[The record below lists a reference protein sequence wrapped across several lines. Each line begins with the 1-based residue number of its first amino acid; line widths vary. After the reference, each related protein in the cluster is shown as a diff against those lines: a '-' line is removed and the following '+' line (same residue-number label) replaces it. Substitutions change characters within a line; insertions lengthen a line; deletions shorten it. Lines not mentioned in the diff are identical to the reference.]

1 MPVMD
6 YEIHRSTRH
15 CAKTGRELVPGEEFY
30 SVLTEAGSALVR
42 EDFSAEA
49 WEGPPAAAI
58 GWWKSHVPSPDARKL
73 HWAPNDV
80 MLDLFEQLAD
90 DSRQADLR
98 YVLALLLIRR
108 RVMRLED
115 TERGEIIDE
124 KIDKTIDET
133 TGKEGGVRE
142 TMVLYCPRRESE
154 YRIAAVPPTAERASE
169 IQREL
174 ARLLFADAT

>member
-15 CAKTGRELVPGEEFY
+15 CARSGRELKPGETFY
-30 SVLTEAGSALVR
+30 SVLTAAGSQLVR
-42 EDFSAEA
+42 EDFANES
-49 WEGPPAAAI
+49 WEGPPERAL

-90 DSRQADLR
+90 DAAQADLR

-115 TERGEIIDE
+115 TEQNEASSETTAGTNDE
-124 KIDKTIDET
+124 KSER
-133 TGKEGGVRE
+133 GE

-154 YRIAAVPPTAERASE
+154 YRIAAVPPTAERVKE
-169 IQREL
+169 IQQEL
-174 ARLLFADAT
+174 ARLLFANAT

>member
-1 MPVMD
+1 MSVMD

-15 CAKTGRELVPGEEFY
+15 CAKTGRELAPGETFY
-30 SVLTEAGSALVR
+30 SVLTAAGSELVR
-42 EDFSAEA
+42 EDFAAET
-49 WEGPPAAAI
+49 WEGPPEGAL
-58 GWWKSHVPSPDARKL
+58 GWWKSHVPSPDAKKL

-90 DSRQADLR
+90 DVAQADLR
-98 YVLALLLIRR
+98 YVRALLLIRR

-115 TERGEIIDE
+115 TERC
-124 KIDKTIDET
+124 ET
-133 TGKEGGVRE
+133 TGGPTGEPTNEKSEAGE

-154 YRIAAVPPTAERASE
+154 YRIEAVPPTVERVSD
-169 IQREL
+169 IQQEL

>member
-1 MPVMD
+1 MSVMD

-15 CAKTGRELVPGEEFY
+15 CAKTGRELKPGETFY
-30 SVLTEAGSALVR
+30 SVLTAAGAELAR

-49 WEGPPAAAI
+49 WEGPPAGAI

-90 DSRQADLR
+90 DAEQADLR

-108 RVMRLED
+108 RVVRLED
-115 TERGEIIDE
+115 TEVSEAGGEA
-124 KIDKTIDET
+124 
-133 TGKEGGVRE
+133 GAAGE

-154 YRIAAVPPTAERASE
+154 YRIAAVQPTPERVSE
-169 IQREL
+169 IQQEL

>member
-15 CAKTGRELVPGEEFY
+15 CAKSGRELVPGETFY
-30 SVLTEAGSALVR
+30 SVLTAAGSELVR
-42 EDFSAEA
+42 EDFAAET
-49 WEGPPAAAI
+49 WEGPPESAL

-90 DSRQADLR
+90 DAGQADLR

-115 TERGEIIDE
+115 TERSEKSAEPTGEASG
-124 KIDKTIDET
+124 ET
-133 TGKEGGVRE
+133 SAAE

-154 YRIAAVPPTAERASE
+154 YRIAAVPPTAERVSE
-169 IQREL
+169 IQQEL
-174 ARLLFADAT
+174 TRLLFADAT

>member
-15 CAKTGRELVPGEEFY
+15 CAVTGRELKPGETFY
-30 SVLTEAGSALVR
+30 SALSASGSELVR
-42 EDFSAEA
+42 EDFAAEA
-49 WEGPPAAAI
+49 WEGPPEGAI
-58 GWWKSHVPSPDARKL
+58 GWWKSYVPSPHARKL

-90 DSRQADLR
+90 DRAQADLR

-115 TERGEIIDE
+115 TETDDEGEA
-124 KIDKTIDET
+124 
-133 TGKEGGVRE
+133 
-142 TMVLYCPRRESE
+142 MVLYCARRESE
-154 YRIAAVPPTAERASE
+154 FRIASVPPTAERVGE
-169 IQREL
+169 IQQEL
-174 ARLLFADAT
+174 ARLLFANAT